1 MVVIYQSDVVIGMIL
16 IFFFIFMYILKI
28 LKNQAKS

>member
-1 MVVIYQSDVVIGMIL
+1 MVVIYQNDVIGMIL
-16 IFFFIFMYILKI
+16 IFFFIVMYILEI

>member
-16 IFFFIFMYILKI
+16 IFFFIVMYILEI